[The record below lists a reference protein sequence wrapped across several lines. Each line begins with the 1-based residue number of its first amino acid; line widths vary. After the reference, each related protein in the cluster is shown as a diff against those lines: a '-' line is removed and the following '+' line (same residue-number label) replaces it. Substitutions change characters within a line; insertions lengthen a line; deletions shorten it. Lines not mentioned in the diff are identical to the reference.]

1 MDEQERA
8 SALQFLSRAYH
19 SKAIDQAEYRRQRAS
34 ILMGEPAP
42 EPIIERKPPLIH
54 KVFAVV
60 FLAVVIGFALL

>member
-19 SKAIDQAEYRRQRAS
+19 SKAIDQGEYRRQRAS

-42 EPIIERKPPLIH
+42 EPIEHKSPVFH